1 MLSASDAQHSHPTA
15 SLPASVAANGY
26 AIGDLELKVSPR
38 GQLTYGRYGT
48 RTVRGSPRG
57 QLTYGR
63 YGTRTH
69 ASQRRR
75 GGNPAN

>member
-1 MLSASDAQHSHPTA
+1 MC
-15 SLPASVAANGY
+15 
-26 AIGDLELKVSPR
+26 R
-38 GQLTYGRYGT
+38 YGRYGT
-48 RTVRGSPRG
+48 RTHARTHASQREEARGVLEERDRVRQTRG

-75 GGNPAN
+75 VGCGGVGTCPPL